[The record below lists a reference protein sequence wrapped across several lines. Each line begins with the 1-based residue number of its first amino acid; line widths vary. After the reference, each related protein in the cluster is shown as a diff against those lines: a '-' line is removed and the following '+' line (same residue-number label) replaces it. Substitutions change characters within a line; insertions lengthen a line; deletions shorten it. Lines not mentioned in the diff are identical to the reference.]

1 MRPALVGVVAGVATG
16 SVVAAG
22 SRGPTLVTW
31 PTPVRTAFPFVLGGV
46 SGVVAGVKV
55 GFLTSCAR
63 AIAGR
68 GPGPVTSVAPVAVA
82 VGATAVTAA
91 VGTVVARRVLAGLT
105 QQGRGLDPAFAEPST
120 DPDVSGGPGSAVAV
134 ADLGREGARFVGS
147 VCTPDDIREVTGED
161 PVASPVRVFVG
172 VDAAATPEQRVAIA
186 MSELRRTGAFD
197 RANLLVQ
204 SPAGTG
210 YANSF
215 PVDILEVLSRGD
227 SAAVAVGYGL
237 LPSFLSLGKR
247 RLAALTQRL
256 LLDAIA
262 DELRERPT
270 RPRILLYG
278 ESLGAGV
285 QEMAVPAGPA
295 DLDRYGVAAALWVG
309 TPGNER
315 SDVFHALCAG
325 ESYTV
330 DRPEQLPDPMP
341 EPRPRVWF
349 LEHDGDPVVRF
360 RPLLIAHR
368 PAWLPTDGTRGRN
381 VPAEM
386 TWKPFITFAEGFIDT
401 MFATNVKPGLFES
414 RGHDYRA
421 DLGAV
426 TTAAFDLPASPEIA
440 QRLETFLRA
449 KEVQRAT
456 LIGEAPASTAA
467 PAG

>member
-1 MRPALVGVVAGVATG
+1 MRPALVGVAAGVAAGGT
-16 SVVAAG
+16 VAAA
-22 SRGPTLVTW
+22 SRGETLVPW
-31 PTPVRTAFPFVLGGV
+31 PDQVRTAFPFALGGLT
-46 SGVVAGVKV
+46 GVVVGVKV
-55 GFLTSCAR
+55 GFVSSCVR
-63 AIAGR
+63 ALAGR
-68 GPGPVTSVAPVAVA
+68 GPGPVTSVAPVLVGAAAVA
-82 VGATAVTAA
+82 GTAVA
-91 VGTVVARRVLAGLT
+91 GTVVARKVLGGLT
-105 QQGRGLDPAFAEPST
+105 QTGRQLDPGFATPPS
-120 DPDVSGGPGSAVAV
+120 DADVSAGPGSSVSL

-147 VCTPDDIREVTGED
+147 VSTPDDIRLVTGLD

-172 VDAAATPEQRVAIA
+172 VDAAPTPEQRVALA
-186 MSELRRTGAFD
+186 MAELRRTGAFD

-204 SPAGTG
+204 APAGTG

-262 DELRERPT
+262 DELRDRPT

-295 DLDRYGVAAALWVG
+295 DLDRYGVSAALWVG
-309 TPGNER
+309 TPGGDR
-315 SDVFHALCAG
+315 SDQFHALCAD

-330 DRPEQLPDPMP
+330 DRPEQLPQPVPD
-341 EPRPRVWF
+341 PRPRVWF

-360 RPLLIAHR
+360 RPLLLTHR

-381 VPAEM
+381 VPAGM
-386 TWKPFITFAEGFIDT
+386 TWKPGITFAQAFVDT

-426 TTAAFDLPASPEIA
+426 TTAAFDLPATPEVA
-440 QRLETFLRA
+440 ARLEDFLRS
-449 KEVQRAT
+449 KEIERAAR
-456 LIGEAPASTAA
+456 IAEH
-467 PAG
+467 